1 MLSRVAASFYWL
13 SRYIERSDGMLR
25 MLKINYNSSQDTMK
39 EFTWEP
45 VIRIFAG
52 SDEDETGKLE
62 NNSRAVLKHMVVG
75 KSNSNSILNII
86 TLAREN
92 ARGVQE
98 HIPKDLWQCLKD
110 RKSVV

>member
-25 MLKINYNSSQDTMK
+25 MLKINYASSQDTIQ

-52 SDEDETGKLE
+52 LDDEAEKPGNE
-62 NNSRAVLKHMVVG
+62 SRAVLKYMVMG
-75 KSNSNSILNII
+75 KNNSNSIINII
-86 TLAREN
+86 TQAREN
-92 ARGVQE
+92 ARSVQE
-98 HIPKDLWQCLKD
+98 HITKDLW
-110 RKSVV
+110 

>member
-25 MLKINYNSSQDTMK
+25 MLKINYNSSQDAVQ

-52 SDEDETGKLE
+52 SDGEETEDLVH
-62 NNSRAVLKHMVVG
+62 NSRAVIKF
-75 KSNSNSILNII
+75 ILLRFRAKMPVAYRNTSQKTFGNALMNITI
-86 TLAREN
+86 L
-92 ARGVQE
+92 
-98 HIPKDLWQCLKD
+98 
-110 RKSVV
+110 